1 MGFWPSFKTT
11 ETPDK
16 FVGFMA
22 ANNTC
27 TCMSFRLGIW
37 YKIIFVNM

>member
-16 FVGFMA
+16 FVVFMTA
-22 ANNTC
+22 NTC

-37 YKIIFVNM
+37 YKIVFVNM

>member
-1 MGFWPSFKTT
+1 MEFWPTFKTT

-16 FVGFMA
+16 FVGFMT

-37 YKIIFVNM
+37 YKIMFVNM